1 MPKNLR
7 MKVNK
12 RMTYFMEHI
21 SKKKQKSRVDVYMEH
36 LKQISNKEIY
46 DIDDKDVLEFL
57 IFKDVNDSGRTIV
70 HRENCPHLGTASVH
84 LCSDVIQCGLRHQAE
99 SMRVGIVDKL
109 RKGFEEV
116 GRKGPYSPLDQ
127 MGDPTRS
134 IVVSGGLLEG

>member
-36 LKQISNKEIY
+36 
-46 DIDDKDVLEFL
+46 IDDKDVLEFL

-84 LCSDVIQCGLRHQAE
+84 
-99 SMRVGIVDKL
+99 
-109 RKGFEEV
+109 
-116 GRKGPYSPLDQ
+116 
-127 MGDPTRS
+127 
-134 IVVSGGLLEG
+134 